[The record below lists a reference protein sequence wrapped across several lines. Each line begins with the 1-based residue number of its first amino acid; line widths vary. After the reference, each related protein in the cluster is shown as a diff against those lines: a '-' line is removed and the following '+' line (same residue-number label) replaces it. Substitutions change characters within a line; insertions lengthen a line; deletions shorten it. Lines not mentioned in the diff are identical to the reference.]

1 MSPHFAD
8 AYGQIDGGAWWAI
21 RRFDSRPEWMVS
33 FALHSARS
41 YIDNKG
47 NRHGCINFRAVT
59 DDFGFL
65 VKVDE

>member
-1 MSPHFAD
+1 MTPNFID
-8 AYGQIDGGAWWAI
+8 AQGAISANAWWAI
-21 RRFDSRPEWMVS
+21 RRFDRRPEWMVS

-47 NRHGCINFRAVT
+47 NRFGCINFRAVT